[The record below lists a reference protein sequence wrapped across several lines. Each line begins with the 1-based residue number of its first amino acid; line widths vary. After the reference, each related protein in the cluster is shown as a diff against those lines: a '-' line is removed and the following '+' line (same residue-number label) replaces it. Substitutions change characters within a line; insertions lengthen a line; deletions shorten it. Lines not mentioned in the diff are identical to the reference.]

1 MLTFFRQWQE
11 QRIIRRA
18 PYTEPEW
25 ERAFTRL
32 PLLNRL
38 NNDEKARLR
47 RLAIL
52 FLHDKSLEGA
62 GDLVV
67 SSELKL
73 VIALQACLPI
83 LNLGR
88 DWYDGWVS
96 VVIHRAGFTPM
107 HSEMD
112 EYGIVHRVKA
122 PLSGESWE
130 RGPVVLSA
138 DAALEGGAIDGHNLV
153 IHEFAHKLDMQ
164 NGVANGMPPL
174 HRGMSTAQWSE
185 AFSAAY
191 ADLRQC
197 IEHGKSTPIDHY
209 AATAPAE
216 FFAVLSEVFFERPTV
231 LRETYPAVYRQLQL
245 FYRQNPLDT

>member
-1 MLTFFRQWQE
+1 MLNFLKQWRE

-18 PYTEPEW
+18 PYSESEW
-25 ERAFTRL
+25 RSAFERL
-32 PLLNRL
+32 PLLDRL
-38 NNDEKARLR
+38 SGDEKMRLR
-47 RLAIL
+47 RLAVL
-52 FLHDKSLEGA
+52 FLHGKSLEGA
-62 GDLVV
+62 GDLMVTN
-67 SSELKL
+67 ELKL

-96 VVIHRAGFTPM
+96 VVIYRAGFTPM

-122 PLSGESWE
+122 PLNGESWE

-174 HRGMSTAQWSE
+174 HREMSAVQWNE
-185 AFSAAY
+185 VFSAAY
-191 ADLRQC
+191 ADLRQR
-197 IEHGKSTPIDHY
+197 IAHGKPTPIDHY

-216 FFAVLSEVFFERPTV
+216 FFAVLSEVFFERPAV
-231 LRETYPAVYRQLQL
+231 LRDTYPGVYRQLQL

>member
-1 MLTFFRQWQE
+1 MLRFFRQWRE

-18 PYTEPEW
+18 CYTEADW
-25 ERAFTRL
+25 QQAFTRL

-38 NNDEKARLR
+38 NSAEKAHLR

-83 LNLGR
+83 LNLGM

-107 HSEMD
+107 HSEVD

-174 HRGMSTAQWSE
+174 HREMSAAQWSE

-191 ADLRQC
+191 ADLRQR
-197 IEHGKSTPIDHY
+197 IAHGKSTPIDHY

-216 FFAVLSEVFFERPTV
+216 FFAVLSEVFFERPGV
-231 LRETYPAVYRQLQL
+231 LRDIYPAVYRQLQL
-245 FYRQNPLDT
+245 FYRQNPLDA